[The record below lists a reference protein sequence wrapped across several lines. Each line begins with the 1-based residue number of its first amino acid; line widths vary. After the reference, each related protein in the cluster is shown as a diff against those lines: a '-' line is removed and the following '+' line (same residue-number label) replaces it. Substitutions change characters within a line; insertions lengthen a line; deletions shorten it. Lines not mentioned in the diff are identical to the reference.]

1 MRISDWSSDVCS
13 SDLITTVLAR
23 RHEISWLYR
32 HRLKEVKGIKIP
44 EEPSQSSVSHA
55 YFPILVEPDYP
66 LGRDGLYQ
74 RLKDN
79 NIFARRYFYQ
89 MISEFPMYR
98 GMPSARREVLPIDS
112 DLSAMVLCLPIYP
125 GLDMI
130 EVLRVVEIIKMGF
143 DDAFR

>member
-44 EEPSQSSVSHA
+44 EEPSQSSVNHA

-66 LGRDGLYQ
+66 LGRYGLYK

-79 NIFARRYFYQ
+79 NSFVRRYFYSL
-89 MISEFPMYR
+89 ISESPMYR
-98 GMPSARREVLPIDS
+98 GMPSARRALLPIAS
-112 DLSAMVLCLPIYP
+112 DLSAK
-125 GLDMI
+125 
-130 EVLRVVEIIKMGF
+130 VLRTAEHTSEL
-143 DDAFR
+143 